1 MKLYLDEKLNR
12 IENITEKTGS
22 FDYYVVNIGPRKK
35 VELISHYHTDKNTI
49 NKVHIK
55 KLNLDDDAKYAIL
68 EMVKNMNDADFVY
81 LNGIRHIV
89 KNGIIRDNR
98 TGVQTVSTF
107 GYQSRY
113 DLTKGFPLLT
123 TKKMSLKNIV
133 SELLWFINGNT
144 NIKYLL
150 EHNNHIWTEWAF
162 EKYIKSNDYDG
173 KLNKTKSL
181 NEQSESPTFKDEIKD
196 FEKRILTDEMFA
208 KQYGELG
215 PVYGKQWRDFNGVD
229 QLSKL
234 IHDIKNNPSSRRLI
248 MSAWNPA
255 EFDDM
260 ALPPCHSFLQF
271 YVQNGQLSCQLY
283 QRSADFP
290 LGVPY
295 NIASYSLLVYLLAK
309 ECGLEVGEF
318 IHTIGDAHI
327 YFNQLKGIKTQL
339 TNVPFETP
347 QIEIQNWNGL
357 FNVKVEDVVLTK
369 YESHKFI
376 KFPVA
381 I

>member
-1 MKLYLDEKLNR
+1 MKLYLDTNFNR
-12 IENITEKTGS
+12 IDITEKTGS

-35 VELISHYHTDKNTI
+35 VELISHYHTDKNVV

-55 KLNLDDDAKYAIL
+55 KLNLDDEAKYAIL
-68 EMVKNMNDADFVY
+68 NIVKEMNDADFVY

-89 KNGIIRDNR
+89 KNGTIRDNR

-133 SELLWFINGNT
+133 SELLWFIHGDT

-162 EKYIKSNDYDG
+162 EKYVKSNDYKGMLD
-173 KLNKTKSL
+173 KNENLNKQVDKPFFKEEMKEF
-181 NEQSESPTFKDEIKD
+181 EQ
-196 FEKRILTDEMFA
+196 RILEDDAFA

-215 PVYGKQWRDFNGVD
+215 PVYGKQWRNFNGVD
-229 QLSKL
+229 QLQKL
-234 IHDIKNNPSSRRLI
+234 IDNIKNNPTSRRLI
-248 MSAWNPA
+248 ISAWNPA
-255 EFDDM
+255 EVDDM

-309 ECGLEVGEF
+309 ECNLEVGEF
-318 IHTIGDAHI
+318 VHTIGDAHI
-327 YFNQLKGIKTQL
+327 YFNQLNGIKEQL
-339 TNVPFETP
+339 LNVPFETP
-347 QIEIQNWNGL
+347 QIEIQNWTGL
-357 FNVKVEDVVLTK
+357 FDVKVEDVVLTK
-369 YESHKFI
+369 YNSHKFI